1 VKIAS
6 RRTPFG
12 DRLSFPEVIPH
23 HLIDIQAAFVRRLET
38 SGVHRDD
45 ALARARLAIPG
56 DLPALLQADPE
67 LTAVRR
73 VFDWAVDHADTG
85 ELHDDCLWS
94 DQPGRLGPPIGRP
107 QTIWCML
114 ANYPRERP
122 GAEPSGTATASAP
135 APARTKR
142 SPQGCL
148 KAISALA
155 GPHDEL
161 RYPAIS
167 KKVDPEMELGV
178 VIGPRSRGLTP
189 ETAMRAVAGY
199 VGFCDIGSRD
209 VSERDNSRMDRGK
222 GFDTYGITGPW
233 FVTADEIPD
242 PHRLRIRS
250 WVNGE
255 LRQDGSTA
263 EMFHSIPDQ
272 LAWLTEALTL
282 APGDVLSTGT
292 PLGHPLVQPGDVVR
306 GEIEG
311 LGVIENKVVLDD

>member
-12 DRLSFPEVIPH
+12 DRLCFPEVVPH

-38 SGVHRDD
+38 GGVHRDD
-45 ALARARLAIPG
+45 ALARARLAVPG

-85 ELHDDCLWS
+85 ELHEDCLWS
-94 DQPGRLGPPIGRP
+94 DEPGRLGPPIGRP

-122 GAEPSGTATASAP
+122 GAAP
-135 APARTKR
+135 TDSDKQRLR
-142 SPQGCL
+142 GPQGCL
-148 KAISALA
+148 KAVSSLA
-155 GPHDEL
+155 GPCDEL

-167 KKVDPEMELGV
+167 HQVDPEMELAV
-178 VIGPRSRGLTP
+178 VIGPRSRLLTP
-189 ETAMRAVAGY
+189 DTAMQAVAGY
-199 VGFCDIGSRD
+199 VGFCDTGSRD
-209 VSERDNSRMDRGK
+209 VSELDNNRMDRGK

-255 LRQDGSTA
+255 LRQDASTA
-263 EMFHSIPDQ
+263 EMFHSIPEQ
-272 LAWLTEALTL
+272 LAWLTAALTL

-292 PLGHPLVQPGDVVR
+292 PLGHSAVRPGDVIR

-311 LGVIENKVVLDD
+311 LGVIENKVVLDY

>member
-1 VKIAS
+1 MKIAS

-12 DRLSFPEVIPH
+12 DRLCFPEVVPH

-38 SGVHRDD
+38 GGVHRDD
-45 ALARARLAIPG
+45 ALARARLAVPG

-85 ELHDDCLWS
+85 ELHEDCLWS
-94 DQPGRLGPPIGRP
+94 DEPGRLGPPIGRP

-122 GAEPSGTATASAP
+122 GAAP
-135 APARTKR
+135 TDAGKQRPRG
-142 SPQGCL
+142 PQGCL
-148 KAISALA
+148 KAVSSLA
-155 GPHDEL
+155 GPCDEL

-167 KKVDPEMELGV
+167 HQVDPEMELAV
-178 VIGPRSRGLTP
+178 VIGPRSRLLTP
-189 ETAMRAVAGY
+189 DTALQAVAGY
-199 VGFCDIGSRD
+199 VGFCDTGSRD
-209 VSERDNSRMDRGK
+209 VSELDNNRMDRGK

-255 LRQDGSTA
+255 LRQDASTA
-263 EMFHSIPDQ
+263 EMFHSIPEQ
-272 LAWLTEALTL
+272 LAWLTAALTL

-292 PLGHPLVQPGDVVR
+292 PLGHGAVRPGDVIR

-311 LGVIENKVVLDD
+311 LGVIENKVVLHD

>member
-12 DRLSFPEVIPH
+12 DRLCFPEVVPH

-38 SGVHRDD
+38 GGVHRDD

-67 LTAVRR
+67 LAAVRR
-73 VFDWAVDHADTG
+73 VFDWAVAHADTG
-85 ELHDDCLWS
+85 ELHEDCLWS
-94 DQPGRLGPPIGRP
+94 DEPERLGPPIGRP

-114 ANYPRERP
+114 ANYPRERS
-122 GAEPSGTATASAP
+122 GAQPSGA
-135 APARTKR
+135 ARDRPKR
-142 SPQGCL
+142 GLQGCL
-148 KAISALA
+148 KATGALA
-155 GPHDEL
+155 GPHDDL

-167 KKVDPEMELGV
+167 EKVDPEMELAV
-178 VIGPRSRGLTP
+178 VIGPRSRFLTP
-189 ETAMRAVAGY
+189 DTALQAVAGY
-199 VGFCDIGSRD
+199 VGFCDTGSRD
-209 VSERDNSRMDRGK
+209 VSELDNNRMDRAK

-233 FVTADEIPD
+233 FVTADELPD

-250 WVNGE
+250 WLNGE

-263 EMFHSIPDQ
+263 EMFHSIPEQ
-272 LAWLTEALTL
+272 LAWLTAALTL
-282 APGDVLSTGT
+282 APGDILSTGT
-292 PLGHPLVQPGDVVR
+292 PLGHGNVQPGDVIR

-311 LGVIENKVVLDD
+311 LGVIENNVVLDH